1 MFIDANDA
9 VLHELK
15 RIADAVS
22 KPAPNPWFDWL
33 KTLATFILGLATA
46 FLSQR
51 LQGWLADDR
60 EQKKMRRVVYL
71 EISRNFIYLDS
82 MVAKNWN
89 DDGTPILKKSRWDIL
104 NPFLTFDG
112 ERLMNED
119 KKLFYELKEGEVL
132 KQIYYWFHYLDIPKS
147 DGTNRFGLSEMRG
160 PLSFFSD
167 RFRAYPAVRRYLKK
181 LLPSVDFEF
190 IERRTKVYKHL
201 FSMEEM
207 VDSGQFM
214 AGDIIN
220 LTAGDDSPA

>member
-1 MFIDANDA
+1 MFIDPNDA

-22 KPAPNPWFDWL
+22 KPAPSSWLDWL

-46 FLSQR
+46 FLSQQ
-51 LQGWLADDR
+51 LQGWLGDDR
-60 EQKKMRRVVYL
+60 EQTKMRRVVYL
-71 EISRNFIYLDS
+71 ELSRNFIDLDF

-89 DDGTPILKKSRWDIL
+89 DDGTPILNGVRWKIL

-132 KQIYYWFHYLDIPKS
+132 KQIYYWFHHLDIPKA
-147 DGTNRFGLSEMRG
+147 DGTNKFGLSEMRG

-167 RFRAYPAVRRYLKK
+167 RFRAYQTFRQHLKK
-181 LLPSVDFEF
+181 LLPAVDFEF
-190 IERRTKVYKHL
+190 IQQRIRLYKHV
-201 FSMEEM
+201 FSTEEL
-207 VDSGQFM
+207 VDSGQLVVVDTNSR
-214 AGDIIN
+214 AP
-220 LTAGDDSPA
+220 GDDSPG